1 MTVSVD
7 VTPTAS
13 RPARILTALVALLAV
28 LDLLRPYLGDA
39 LRPWQWAFGAAAVFA
54 VWRWLES
61 RGRSLRDALPVLA
74 LAAFLLPTYV
84 DHSRSIESDGIHYY
98 TYLRSAVF
106 DLDLDLAN
114 DYRLLGHPQRGPDVL
129 PVGVA
134 ILWAPLV
141 IVVHVASH
149 AARLFGATAPTGVE
163 PAYQAAVCLSTLAHG
178 FAGLFLLLDTLR
190 RFAGPMAAFWTTVL
204 CWVGSP
210 LRFYLAVLPSLA
222 HGAEFFAAVL
232 VLRAWLA
239 LRDRPTMRAVAW
251 AGAACGLLFLVRSQ
265 DGLFLLLPGAEL
277 GLGLLVASRAEGLRR
292 LGVLAASFL
301 AAAVPQLAVWQAMF
315 GVPLLVP
322 HERLH
327 GTDFMHLAQ
336 PQLLATLIAPEG
348 GLFASYPIL
357 LLAFLGLLWLFW
369 RDPRY
374 VLTVTPLLLLMWYV
388 NSAIFDWYQVRRFTG
403 IVPLL
408 APGLALVLTPLARAG
423 VAVMALLAFLT
434 LRYDRAVDDLRSQ
447 PGQPVPVRAAVTR
460 VADDLARDSY
470 RLLEPRAPRAAVALL
485 SSYTGESLLADG
497 VTRLDLSADLSA
509 LRFPEEARGLSSVT
523 AEDGVAA
530 RWVTGP
536 ECRLFLPL
544 AEATGVVVTLRMRA
558 LETPEPQ
565 VMDVS
570 WNGTPVGEQTVTP
583 VWSDYRFHIPPTA
596 VRSGTNELA
605 LRFALSPV
613 FRRVRGEGPREIRPA
628 ALASVTLH
636 RESQRR

>member
-1 MTVSVD
+1 
-7 VTPTAS
+7 
-13 RPARILTALVALLAV
+13 
-28 LDLLRPYLGDA
+28 
-39 LRPWQWAFGAAAVFA
+39 
-54 VWRWLES
+54 
-61 RGRSLRDALPVLA
+61 
-74 LAAFLLPTYV
+74 
-84 DHSRSIESDGIHYY
+84 
-98 TYLRSAVF
+98 
-106 DLDLDLAN
+106 
-114 DYRLLGHPQRGPDVL
+114 
-129 PVGVA
+129 
-134 ILWAPLV
+134 
-141 IVVHVASH
+141 
-149 AARLFGATAPTGVE
+149 
-163 PAYQAAVCLSTLAHG
+163 
-178 FAGLFLLLDTLR
+178 
-190 RFAGPMAAFWTTVL
+190 L

-232 VLRAWLA
+232 VLRAWPA
-239 LRDRPTMRAVAW
+239 LRERPAMRAVAW

-265 DGLFLLLPGAEL
+265 DGLFLLLPGVEL
-277 GLGLLVASRAEGLRR
+277 ALGLLVASRAEVLKR

-301 AAAVPQLAVWQAMF
+301 VAAVPQLAVWQAMF

-327 GTDFMHLAQ
+327 GADFMHLAQ

-348 GLFASYPIL
+348 GLFASYPIV
-357 LLAFLGLLWLFW
+357 LLAFLGMLWLFW

-374 VLTVTPLLLLMWYV
+374 VLTVAPVLLLMWYV
-388 NSAIFDWYQVRRFTG
+388 NSTIFDWYQVRRFTG

-434 LRYDRAVDDLRSQ
+434 LRYDRAVDDLRSE

-485 SSYTGESLLADG
+485 SSYTGELILADG
-497 VTRLDLSADLSA
+497 VTRLDLSADLAA
-509 LRFPEEARGLSSVT
+509 LRFPQEARGLSSVT

-536 ECRLFLPL
+536 GCRLFLPL

-570 WNGTPVGEQTVTP
+570 WNGTPVGEQTVSP
-583 VWSDYRFHIPPTA
+583 AWADYRFHIPPSA
-596 VRSGTNELA
+596 VRPGTNELA
-605 LRFALSPV
+605 LHFALSPV

-628 ALASVTLH
+628 ALASITLH
-636 RESQRR
+636 REAGVR